1 MQHIL
6 ITGAGGY
13 IGKQLGA
20 QLQQSENC
28 TVLGIDLHLP
38 KDNTG
43 FDILKLD
50 IRDKHLSQLMAEH
63 NITHVVHLASIVSP
77 GQDEQLEYDIDV
89 NGTKNVIAACQVNQ
103 VQHLTI
109 TSSGAAYGYH
119 ADNPEWLTENHELR
133 GNEEFSYSR
142 HKRLVESL
150 LAEFSQ
156 QQDTT
161 QILILR
167 PCTVLGKTTNNKITA
182 LFERKKLL
190 KVGDSDSPFV
200 FIWDKD
206 VVNAL
211 MHGVTQQ
218 KAGQYNLAGDGKL
231 NVEQLAN
238 ITNKAITQMPAFL
251 LKAALW
257 WGNLLN
263 LTSNR
268 PEQVI
273 FLQYRP
279 VLDNHRLKTDFG
291 YVPAKTSQQA
301 FEYFWSH
308 RQSNITPDKSTNS
321 HA

>member
-1 MQHIL
+1 MKHIL
-6 ITGAGGY
+6 ITGAAGY
-13 IGKQLGA
+13 IGKQLGE
-20 QLQQSENC
+20 QLQQLADC
-28 TVLGIDLHLP
+28 CVLGIDLHVP
-38 KDNTG
+38 KDNVS
-43 FDILKLD
+43 FDIVELD
-50 IRDKHLSQLMAEH
+50 IRDTKLSQLMADKS
-63 NITHVVHLASIVSP
+63 ITHVVHLASIVSP
-77 GQDEQLEYDIDV
+77 GQNEALEYDIDV
-89 NGTKNVIAACQVNQ
+89 NGTKNVIKACEANQ

-119 ADNPEWLTENHELR
+119 ADNPQWLTENHPLR

-150 LAEFSQ
+150 LADFSQ
-156 QQDTT
+156 RQDTT
-161 QILILR
+161 QVLILR

-182 LFERKKLL
+182 LFERPKLL
-190 KVGDSDSPFV
+190 KVGNSDSPFV

-211 MHGVTQQ
+211 VHGVTQQ
-218 KAGQYNLAGDGKL
+218 KAGQFNLAGDGKL
-231 NVEQLAN
+231 TVEQLAKL
-238 ITNKAITQMPAFL
+238 TNKGVTQVPALL

-257 WGNLLN
+257 LGNLLN

-279 VLDNHRLKTDFG
+279 VLDNHKLKTEFG
-291 YVPAKTSQQA
+291 YIPAKTSQQV

-308 RQSNITPDKSTNS
+308 RQQNNS
-321 HA
+321 ADNHD